1 MKRQTDRCLQV
12 KKQTRGFSMV
22 ELLVVLAIVGIMTA
36 VAMPSYRAVSNSIR
50 VSTEINGLMGDLQ
63 FTRAEAIKQGATV
76 TTCASANGTS
86 CSASTTWDT
95 GWIVFS
101 DSNGNATV
109 DSGETI
115 LRKQKSISATDSFT
129 ADNSISAITFDRQ
142 GFVDGLTVSTVT
154 MTLKPLNTTTT
165 WTRCIAIG
173 KIGRLVV
180 QQAGTGSCA

>member
-1 MKRQTDRCLQV
+1 MAINFDQHHNFHPMKRQTDRCLQV
-12 KKQTRGFSMV
+12 KKPAKGFSMA

-36 VAMPSYRAVSNSIR
+36 V
-50 VSTEINGLMGDLQ
+50 STEINGLLGDLQ